1 MFLMEMK
8 MENVNKCRRI
18 RRIRKIFYW
27 FIGFENYVQRSH
39 QNRFVLKVAVTAK
52 SRFNA
57 ELRLKYLDRI
67 TFLTTTLMSLGMIFI
82 PLIQYTE
89 IKLGYPPK
97 VLDMLQV
104 FFAVSVLVYSV
115 ICSTANYKH
124 RALLLNQ
131 CGNKLKHLQAKA
143 LSSSEFEKNKESF
156 ATEYEN
162 ILNSSDGHEE
172 VDYQRTKLQMNEYNV
187 TGLKWCWYHL
197 NIFVH
202 YAKVSAIPI
211 IMFSLEVIII
221 IDTLFHCKIIKPFC
235 NM

>member
-1 MFLMEMK
+1 MEDK
-8 MENVNKCRRI
+8 QIE
-18 RRIRKIFYW
+18 KIFHW
-27 FIGFENYVQRSH
+27 LIGSENYVERNSRE
-39 QNRFVLKVAVTAK
+39 RFLLKVSVTAK

-89 IKLGYPPK
+89 INLGYPPK

-131 CGNKLKHLQAKA
+131 CGNRLKCLQIKA
-143 LSSSEFEKNKESF
+143 SSYSNF
-156 ATEYEN
+156 AENMENLAREYESV
-162 ILNSSDGHEE
+162 LDSSDGHEE
-172 VDYQRTKLQMNEYNV
+172 VDYQRTKLQMNEYKV
-187 TGLKWCWYHL
+187 TGVKWCWYHW
-197 NIFVH
+197 NIFSY
-202 YAKVSAIPI
+202 YAKVSVIPL
-211 IMFSLEVIII
+211 IMFSLEIIII

-235 NM
+235 CI